1 MKLSRITIYT
11 PAPVLQYAADSY
23 AALLGAASVTG
34 EDERGQLVEVTD
46 ADGFTIELRP
56 VQLGPSEAITVTRL
70 EFRGPDAEAAAER
83 LHDETGGVQRHLYG
97 GHWDTISGNTVRMI
111 GPGQDV
117 DPVERTRISAAIR
130 RGELEQELER
140 MNKSTR

>member
-1 MKLSRITIYT
+1 MRLSRITIYT

-23 AALLGAASVTG
+23 AALLGAVPVPG
-34 EDERGQLVEVTD
+34 EDERGQLIEVTD

-56 VQLGPSEAITVTRL
+56 VELGRGEAMTVTRL
-70 EFRGPDAEAAAER
+70 EFLGPDAEAAAER

-117 DPVERTRISAAIR
+117 DPVERERIGAAIR
-130 RGELEQELER
+130 RGELEQELDR
-140 MNKSTR
+140 MNKSAQ